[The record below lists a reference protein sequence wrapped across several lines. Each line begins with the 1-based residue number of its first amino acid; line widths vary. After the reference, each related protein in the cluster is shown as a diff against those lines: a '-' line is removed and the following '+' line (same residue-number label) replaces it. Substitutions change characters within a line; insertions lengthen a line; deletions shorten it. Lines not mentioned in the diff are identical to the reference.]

1 MYLLRQRA
9 VFSFAAFFGAG
20 VVTAY
25 LADTPAFV
33 MLACAA
39 VLGLVAALA
48 RFLGRSRRALSAAGL
63 VIFYLAVGCAGGAYT
78 AARLQARPEFETA
91 YNAVFSGRVS
101 GSPYTDNDGERFVC
115 TLTDITV
122 NGAAISY
129 DMRLY
134 LRGGADTLST
144 IGCGQYVTG
153 TGHVYC
159 PEPSSNPHEFDFGDY
174 LWREG
179 MAGYVTAKYAD
190 VAVSGERGGISDAL
204 YQARTFLGG
213 RIDVAFPRSAKLVRA
228 LVLGDKRDMSDD
240 VREDF
245 SVAGV
250 AHLLAISGLHIT
262 LMAMAVSFML
272 KRLLGVWPATAAT
285 VICILAYGALIGFSP
300 SVSRAAIMY
309 IVLSGAPLFGRPSE
323 GTTRLALAFLILLLT
338 DPMNIAD
345 AGFVLS
351 FSASAGLMWLNGP
364 LMRLTR
370 LDRIGRG
377 KKLYH
382 RIMRYPAQLAGATLS
397 AQVLTYPA
405 LAMFYGTFSIISIIS
420 NIFLVP
426 LCLVSLVAAYVG
438 IAVPALAFI
447 PDAMLALL
455 RYLVGLC
462 AGVSWAEIAVSAPQA
477 WLWLGMFAVGLAVSE
492 ISLLSEKIKPW
503 LLLALPALIAASLL
517 TAPRP
522 GLSIVFLDVGQADSA
537 VIRTGGVNCVI
548 DLGEDGA
555 ETIDYISGENLTVD
569 MLFLSHPHSDHAG
582 GLGEFIESCEV
593 EMIYIPSG
601 WFDEMQGDELSAE
614 WQQAMDMGIPFTEL
628 SPGDQVRLTDD
639 ALITICG
646 TAVNTGDSGNDLSLI
661 MLLEYGE
668 SEVLFT
674 GDANAGAAPD
684 VDILKVG
691 HHGARNATDLTVV
704 QSTTPQAAVIS
715 VGHNYYGHPSD
726 DVIALL
732 ADSGAE
738 VYRTDECGAVTVNMD
753 LGGDYE
759 IITFREA
766 AE

>member
-1 MYLLRQRA
+1 
-9 VFSFAAFFGAG
+9 
-20 VVTAY
+20 
-25 LADTPAFV
+25 
-33 MLACAA
+33 MLACAVA
-39 VLGLVAALA
+39 LGLAAALA
-48 RFLGRSRRALSAAGL
+48 YFTDRSRRALSCAGL
-63 VIFYLAVGCAGGAYT
+63 VMFYLAAACAGGAYT
-78 AARLQARPEFETA
+78 SACIQARPEFETA
-91 YNAVFSGRVS
+91 YNAEFSGRIS
-101 GSPYTDNDGERFVC
+101 GSPYTDCEGGRFVC

-122 NGAAISY
+122 NGASVSY
-129 DMRLY
+129 DMRFY
-134 LRGGADTLST
+134 LRGDADVLSA
-144 IGCGQYVTG
+144 IGCGQYVSG

-159 PEPSSNPHEFDFGDY
+159 PESSSNPHEFDFGDY

-190 VAVSGERGGISDAL
+190 VVISGKRGGISDAL
-204 YQARTFLGG
+204 YQARAFLGDH
-213 RIDVAFPRSAKLVRA
+213 IDAAFPRSAELARA
-228 LVLGDKRDMSDD
+228 LILGDRRDMSDD
-240 VREDF
+240 IREDF

-262 LMAMAVSFML
+262 LMAMAVSFIL
-272 KRLLGVWPATAAT
+272 KRLFGMWPAMAAT
-285 VICILAYGALIGFSP
+285 LVCLLLYGALIGFSP
-300 SVSRAAIMY
+300 SISRATIMY
-309 IVLSGAPLFGRPSE
+309 IALSCAPLFGRPSE
-323 GTTRLALAFLILLLT
+323 GSTRLALAFLILLLI

-351 FSASAGLMWLNGP
+351 FSASAGLLWLNRP

-377 KKLYH
+377 QRLHH
-382 RIMRYPAQLAGATLS
+382 RIMRYIAQLAGATLS
-397 AQVLTYPA
+397 AQLLTYPA

-426 LCLVSLVAAYVG
+426 LCLVSLVAAYICV
-438 IAVPALAFI
+438 ALPVLAFV

-455 RYLVGLC
+455 RYLAGLC
-462 AGVSWAEIAVSAPQA
+462 ADVSWAEFAVSAPQL
-477 WLWLGMFAVGLAVSE
+477 WLWLGVFAVGLAVSE
-492 ISLLSEKIKPW
+492 ISLVPKNAKPW

-517 TAPRP
+517 TAAQP
-522 GLSIVFLDVGQADSA
+522 GLSIIFLDVGQADSA
-537 VIRTGGVNCVI
+537 VIRTGGVTCVV

-582 GLGEFIESCEV
+582 GLGEFIESCDV
-593 EMIYIPSG
+593 EIIYIPSG

-614 WQQAMDMGIPFTEL
+614 WQQAMDMGIPFEEL
-628 SPGDQVRLTDD
+628 SPGDQIHITDE
-639 ALITICG
+639 ALVTICG
-646 TAVNTGDSGNDLSLI
+646 TDVNTGDSGNDLSLI

-691 HHGARNATDLTVV
+691 HHGARNATDMTVV

-715 VGHNYYGHPSD
+715 VGYNYYGHPSD
-726 DVIALL
+726 EVIELL

-738 VYRTDECGAVTVNMD
+738 IYRTDECGAVTVNMD
-753 LGGDYE
+753 LDGTYE
-759 IITFREA
+759 ISTFREA

>member
-1 MYLLRQRA
+1 M
-9 VFSFAAFFGAG
+9 
-20 VVTAY
+20 
-25 LADTPAFV
+25 
-33 MLACAA
+33 
-39 VLGLVAALA
+39 
-48 RFLGRSRRALSAAGL
+48 
-63 VIFYLAVGCAGGAYT
+63 FYLAAGCAGGAYT
-78 AARLQARPEFETA
+78 SARLQARPEFETA

-101 GSPYTDNDGERFVC
+101 GSPYTDNGGERFVC
-115 TLTDITV
+115 TLTDITI
-122 NGAAISY
+122 NGASISY

-134 LRGGADTLST
+134 LRGDANALGG
-144 IGCGQYVTG
+144 IGCGQHVTG

-159 PEPSSNPHEFDFGDY
+159 PEASSNPHEFDFGDY

-179 MAGYVTAKYAD
+179 MAGYVTAKYPD
-190 VAVSGERGGISDAL
+190 VDVFGERGGISDAL
-204 YQARTFLGG
+204 YHARTLLGE
-213 RIDVAFPRSAKLVRA
+213 RIDAAFPRSAELVRA
-228 LVLGDKRDMSDD
+228 LILGDKRDMSDD

-272 KRLLGVWPATAAT
+272 KRLLGVRPATVVT
-285 VICILAYGALIGFSP
+285 VICILVYGALIGFSA

-323 GTTRLALAFLILLLT
+323 GSTRLALAFLILLLI

-351 FSASAGLMWLNGP
+351 FSASAGLMWFNRP

-382 RIMRYPAQLAGATLS
+382 RIMRYPAQLVGATLS
-397 AQVLTYPA
+397 AQLLTYPA
-405 LAMFYGTFSIISIIS
+405 LAMFYGAFSIISIIS

-426 LCLVSLVAAYVG
+426 LCLASLVAAYIG
-438 IAVPALAFI
+438 IAIPALAFI
-447 PDAMLALL
+447 PDSMLALL
-455 RYLVGLC
+455 RLLVSLC
-462 AGVSWAEIAVSAPQA
+462 ASTSWAEVAVSAPQL

-492 ISLLSEKIKPW
+492 ISLLSEKLKPW

-537 VIRTGGVNCVI
+537 VIRTGGVTCVI

-555 ETIDYISGENLTVD
+555 ATIDYISGENLKVD

-582 GLGEFIESCEV
+582 GLGEFIESCDV
-593 EMIYIPSG
+593 EMIYIPTG
-601 WFDEMQGDELSAE
+601 WFDELEGDALIAE
-614 WQQAMDMGIPFTEL
+614 WQQAIDMGIPFTEL

-639 ALITICG
+639 ALFTVCG
-646 TAVNTGDSGNDLSLI
+646 TAAKTDNTGNDISLI
-661 MLLEYGE
+661 MLLKYGE
-668 SEVLFT
+668 SEALFT

-691 HHGARNATDLTVV
+691 HHGAHNATDLTVV
-704 QSTTPQAAVIS
+704 QSTTPQVAVIS
-715 VGHNYYGHPSD
+715 VGYNYYGHPSD
-726 DVIALL
+726 DVMALL

-738 VYRTDECGAVTVNMD
+738 IYRTDECGAVTVNMD
-753 LGGDYE
+753 LDGNYE
-759 IITFREA
+759 ISTFREA
-766 AE
+766 KE

>member
-1 MYLLRQRA
+1 
-9 VFSFAAFFGAG
+9 
-20 VVTAY
+20 
-25 LADTPAFV
+25 

-39 VLGLVAALA
+39 ALGLLAALT
-48 RFLGRSRRALSAAGL
+48 RLQGRSRRALSAAGL
-63 VIFYLAVGCAGGAYT
+63 VMFYLAVGCAGGAYT
-78 AARLQARPEFETA
+78 AARVQARPEFETA
-91 YNAVFSGRVS
+91 YNAAFSGRVS
-101 GSPYTDNDGERFVC
+101 GSPYTDSDGERFVC

-122 NGAAISY
+122 NGASISY

-134 LRGGADTLST
+134 LRGGADSLNA
-144 IGCGQYVTG
+144 IGCGQYVAG
-153 TGHVYC
+153 MGHVYC
-159 PEPSSNPHEFDFGDY
+159 PEPSSNPHAFDFGDY
-174 LWREG
+174 LWSEG

-190 VAVSGERGGISDAL
+190 VDVSGERGGASDAF
-204 YQARTFLGG
+204 YRARTFIGS
-213 RIDVAFPRSAKLVRA
+213 RIDAAFPRSAELVRA

-262 LMAMAVSFML
+262 LMAMAVSLLL

-285 VICILAYGALIGFSP
+285 IVCILLYGALIGFSP

-323 GTTRLALAFLILLLT
+323 GATRLALAFLIILLI

-377 KKLYH
+377 KKLYN
-382 RIMRYPAQLAGATLS
+382 RIIRYPVQLVGATLS
-397 AQVLTYPA
+397 AQLLTYPA

-426 LCLVSLVAAYVG
+426 LCLVSLATAYVG
-438 IAVPALAFI
+438 IVIPSLAFI

-462 AGVSWAEIAVSAPQA
+462 AGVSWAESGVSAPQL
-477 WLWLGMFAVGLAVSE
+477 WLWLGVFAVGLAVSE
-492 ISLLSEKIKPW
+492 ISLLSGKIKPW
-503 LLLALPALIAASLL
+503 LLLAIPVLIAVSLL
-517 TAPRP
+517 TATQP
-522 GLSIVFLDVGQADSA
+522 GLSIIFLDVGQADSA
-537 VIRTGGVNCVI
+537 VIRTGGVTCVI

-569 MLFLSHPHSDHAG
+569 MLFLSHPHSDHTG
-582 GLGEFIESCEV
+582 GLGEFIENCKV

-601 WFDEMQGDELSAE
+601 WFDEIEGDELNAE
-614 WQQAMDMGIPFTEL
+614 WQQVMNMGIPFTEL

-639 ALITICG
+639 ALVTICG
-646 TAVNTGDSGNDLSLI
+646 TSVSTGDGGNDLSLI
-661 MLLEYGE
+661 MLLDYGE

-691 HHGARNATDLTVV
+691 HHGAKNATDMTVV

-715 VGHNYYGHPSD
+715 VGSNYYGHPSAE
-726 DVIALL
+726 VMALL

-753 LGGDYE
+753 MDGDYE
-759 IITFREA
+759 ITTFREA
-766 AE
+766 AK